1 MPILFKRPNGSC
13 TAYGP
18 RVTVQV
24 SMPERDRAE
33 GVTITAGG
41 TRYDYELDNAP
52 TAEQV
57 AAGTHAIA
65 AQLQDDDRDELVAVL
80 RLIEGGGNSV

>member
-1 MPILFKRPNGSC
+1 M
-13 TAYGP
+13 AYGP

-24 SMPERDRAE
+24 TMPERGCAA

-41 TRYDYELDNAP
+41 TRHDYDLEAAP
-52 TAEQV
+52 TADTV

-65 AQLQDDDRDELVAVL
+65 ARVTGAERDELVAVL
-80 RLIEGGGNSV
+80 RLIEGGGATAGALV